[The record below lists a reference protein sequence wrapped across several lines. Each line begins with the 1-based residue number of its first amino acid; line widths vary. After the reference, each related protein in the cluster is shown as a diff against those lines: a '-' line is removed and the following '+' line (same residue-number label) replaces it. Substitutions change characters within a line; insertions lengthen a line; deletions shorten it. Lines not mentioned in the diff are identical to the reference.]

1 MDLLN
6 QIGKKL
12 NIPQVSTLTKMIN
25 VLTIGVSFA
34 LLKYDRNLVEDA
46 IKSCLRAKKSPT

>member
-1 MDLLN
+1 VPYIDLLQ

-12 NIPQVSTLTKMIN
+12 NIEKLSMLTKMIN

-34 LLKYDRNLVEDA
+34 LLKYDRKLVHDA
-46 IKSCLRAKKSPT
+46 VKATFHE